1 MLEPTHWRG
10 RRRARPRLRVARAG
24 GLLWQAVQ
32 AMPKK
37 PEKVTLDHNFE
48 FASDADLAEQIT
60 AFKAEHPQRLAL
72 DSKRSL
78 GSGKVRVTFRVIVE
92 ARGKGR

>member
-1 MLEPTHWRG
+1 
-10 RRRARPRLRVARAG
+10 
-24 GLLWQAVQ
+24 
-32 AMPKK
+32 MPKK

-48 FASDADLAEQIT
+48 FAGDVDLAEQIT

-78 GSGKVRVTFRVIVE
+78 GSGKVRVTFRVIAE